1 MEYKIEIFGTKLLI
15 YNFIM
20 IKNKN
25 RNNKYY
31 FECEKRKHTKRHNS
45 NNEYCNARAV
55 TILVDGNHIVKDNS
69 FLNHNHGPD
78 PCRLLVKKNIK
89 YIVSKAL
96 SSRDKPS
103 SQIIQEATSRIPV
116 NSQPY
121 MPSVEATRKII
132 SRCRRHQKP
141 PEPTSFSQIVIPR
154 NLCKSFNGQTFL
166 LKESTIEGHKIYIFL
181 LKMKY
186 QNLSMPIIGLWMVHL
201 KLCQVYFYKCTLYMH
216 LLVEIIL
223 EFCH

>member
-1 MEYKIEIFGTKLLI
+1 
-15 YNFIM
+15 M

-31 FECEKRKHTKRHNS
+31 WECEKRKHTKRHNS

-89 YIVSKAL
+89 YIISKAL
-96 SSRDKPS
+96 SSRDKP

-121 MPSVEATRKII
+121 MPSVEYE
-132 SRCRRHQKP
+132 C
-141 PEPTSFSQIVIPR
+141 
-154 NLCKSFNGQTFL
+154 
-166 LKESTIEGHKIYIFL
+166 
-181 LKMKY
+181 
-186 QNLSMPIIGLWMVHL
+186 
-201 KLCQVYFYKCTLYMH
+201 
-216 LLVEIIL
+216 
-223 EFCH
+223 